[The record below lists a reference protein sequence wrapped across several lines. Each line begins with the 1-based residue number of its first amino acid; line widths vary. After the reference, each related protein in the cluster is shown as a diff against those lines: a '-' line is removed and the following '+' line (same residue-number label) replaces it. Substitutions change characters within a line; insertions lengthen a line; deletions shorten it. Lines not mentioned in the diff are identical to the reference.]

1 MPTEPAPPASASAT
15 HPAHPATGW
24 RSLLTTEGR
33 AGRSF
38 RFRVGAAFAVIVA
51 LHLIG
56 LGLLSIGVLSGAAG
70 AVSVGVAAIA
80 YFRGLVHSFDFDHVS
95 MIDNSTR
102 KFVAEGRNPASVG
115 LAFSAGHST
124 VVVLSGI
131 LVIAGA
137 GVVRTALDENSGI
150 ARVLGII
157 GLSVSG
163 GYLILVAVANL
174 ATFLQAWRLR
184 RALRADPDLH
194 IDPAALAPRG
204 PAARIMT
211 APLRRIRHPRHVY
224 VLGFLFSLGFDTSS
238 QIGLLI
244 LTAGAALAG
253 APAISLLCLPIL
265 FAAAMTLGDTVS
277 GLMMLKMYT
286 AAQDDPARKI
296 NYNLLVTGVGI
307 ISGLIVGV
315 IAAATLLS
323 EEAGVGGGFL
333 ASVAA
338 ANTEYAGYLLAV
350 LFAVIGVS
358 AWLLWR
364 RGRPAVR

>member
-1 MPTEPAPPASASAT
+1 VSKAATTVAPAPSP
-15 HPAHPATGW
+15 TGW

-33 AGRSF
+33 ASRSF
-38 RFRVGAAFAVIVA
+38 RFRVGAAFAVIIA
-51 LHLIG
+51 LHLLG

-70 AVSVGVAAIA
+70 AVTVGVAAVA
-80 YFRGLVHSFDFDHVS
+80 YFRGLIHSYDFDHVS

-124 VVVLSGI
+124 VVILSGV

-137 GVVRTALDENSGI
+137 GVVRTALDENSGV

-163 GYLILVAVANL
+163 LYLTLVAVANL
-174 ATFLQAWRLR
+174 ATFLQALRLK
-184 RALRADPDLH
+184 RALAADPTVE
-194 IDPAALAPRG
+194 IPADALTPRG

-211 APLRRIRHPRHVY
+211 APLKRIRHPRHVY
-224 VLGFLFSLGFDTSS
+224 ALGFLFSLGFDTSS

-265 FAAAMTLGDTVS
+265 FAAAMTLGDTLN
-277 GLMMLKMYT
+277 GLMMLKMYST
-286 AAQDDPARKI
+286 AQEDPERKI

-307 ISGLIVGV
+307 VSGLVVGT

-323 EEAGVGGGFL
+323 QEAGVDLGVITAIAEANTTYAGFL
-333 ASVAA
+333 LAA
-338 ANTEYAGYLLAV
+338 
-350 LFAVIGVS
+350 LFAVIGVA

-364 RGRPAVR
+364 RAKPAL